1 MAPFPA
7 VSNAP
12 DRRVF
17 ATTDGIPQTPEEYS
31 RLLVQLADAGK
42 AGRDT
47 YSQQGVIEQLEKH
60 FASVLGKERA
70 IWMPTGTLANH
81 MAMRLLAG
89 DKRRVL
95 VQQECHLYNDT
106 GDCAQTLSQLHMVPL
121 APGKATF
128 TLAEVE
134 QEYRRSIDG
143 RVPTPIGA
151 IQIENPVRR
160 CNGGVF
166 DYSEMKRI
174 SAWARDKKIGLHLDG
189 ARLFLASAYTDV
201 GVKDYS
207 ALFDTVYVS
216 LYKYFNAA
224 SGAVLAGPK
233 AMLDNLHHARR
244 MFGGGLY
251 QAWPF
256 AAVAL
261 HFADGYEQR
270 LRQAVE
276 TSETVIKTLSS
287 DGNFEISRI
296 EHGSNIFQLRVRGVN
311 TLIFQQRLE
320 EAGIVSRAPE
330 SGDWFQLHVNET
342 WNRRTPKEVLE
353 AFRKALG

>member
-1 MAPFPA
+1 M
-7 VSNAP
+7 
-12 DRRVF
+12 
-17 ATTDGIPQTPEEYS
+17 
-31 RLLVQLADAGK
+31 
-42 AGRDT
+42 
-47 YSQQGVIEQLEKH
+47 
-60 FASVLGKERA
+60 
-70 IWMPTGTLANH
+70 GTLEA
-81 MAMRLLAG
+81 
-89 DKRRVL
+89 
-95 VQQECHLYNDT
+95 
-106 GDCAQTLSQLHMVPL
+106 
-121 APGKATF
+121 GKATF
-128 TLAEVE
+128 TLADVE

-160 CNGGVF
+160 RTGEVF

-174 SAWARDKKIGLHLDG
+174 SSWARAKKIGLHLDG
-189 ARLFLASAYTDV
+189 ARLFLPSAYPGV

-233 AMLDNLHHARR
+233 VLLDNLHHTRR
-244 MFGGGLY
+244 MFGGGLF

-261 HFADGYEQR
+261 HYADGYEQR

-276 TSETVIKTLSS
+276 TSETVIKTLAA

-296 EHGSNIFQLRVRGVN
+296 EQGSNIFQLRVRGVN

-330 SGDWFQLHVNET
+330 SGDW
-342 WNRRTPKEVLE
+342 
-353 AFRKALG
+353 